1 MLKVFLTVDVE
12 VWCDGWNDIDNK
24 FPDAFRRYV
33 YGPTRHG
40 NFGLPYQVDV
50 LSSHGLTGVFFVE
63 PLFSTRFGPEP
74 LAEIVGILN
83 TAHQEIQLHLHTEWV
98 DESLHPL
105 LEHVDGK
112 RQHLRYFSLE
122 EQVSLINRGARLLL
136 DAGAAPV
143 NAFRAGSFAF
153 NRETLCALAANGIL
167 FDSSYNASMFGQD
180 SGVLPGVVA
189 VDPFYCDQVYEYPMT
204 VFQDGSGSL
213 RHAQIAA
220 CSYQELEGLLWKA
233 LEAENKAFV
242 LLLHNFELINR
253 KKDRPDWVAIRRFDK
268 LCAFL
273 DNNRDCFT
281 VSGFHG
287 LEPQGDLGHHKQL
300 TSPRWKTFNR
310 QVEQLYRRVYR

>member
-1 MLKVFLTVDVE
+1 VLKVFLTVDVE
-12 VWCDGWNDIDNK
+12 VWCDGWNDIDKK

-50 LSSHGLTGVFFVE
+50 LNSHSLTGVFFVE

-105 LEHVDGK
+105 LAHVDRK

-136 DAGAAPV
+136 EAGAAPV

-153 NRETLCALAANGIL
+153 NKETLCALAANRIS

-189 VDPFYCDQVYEYPMT
+189 VDPFYCNEVYEYPMT
-204 VFQDGSGSL
+204 VFQDGSGKL
-213 RHAQIAA
+213 RHAQISA

-242 LLLHNFELINR
+242 LLLHNFELINQ
-253 KKDRPDWVAIRRFDK
+253 KKDRPDWVAVRRFDK

-287 LEPQGDLGHHKQL
+287 LEPQGDLGHHNQL

>member
-1 MLKVFLTVDVE
+1 MLEVFLTVDVE
-12 VWCDGWNDIDNK
+12 VWCNGWTDIDNT
-24 FPDAFRRYV
+24 FPEAFRRYV

-83 TAHQEIQLHLHTEWV
+83 GAHQEVQLHLHTEWV
-98 DESLHPL
+98 DESLRPL

-122 EQVSLINRGARLLL
+122 EQIALIRIATRLLIE
-136 DAGAAPV
+136 AGAAPI

-153 NRETLCALAANGIL
+153 NRDTLHALAVNGIR

-189 VDPFYCDQVYEYPMT
+189 VDPFFCDEVHEYPMT
-204 VFQDGSGSL
+204 VFQDGSGRL
-213 RHAQIAA
+213 RHTQIAA

-233 LEAENKAFV
+233 LEAGKKTFV
-242 LLLHNFELINR
+242 LLSHNFELMNQE
-253 KKDRPDWVAIRRFDK
+253 KNRPDWLAVRRFDK
-268 LCAFL
+268 LCTFL
-273 DNNRDCFT
+273 DKNRDCFT

-287 LEPQGDLGHHKQL
+287 LVPQGGPVHHKQL
-300 TSPRWKTFNR
+300 TSPRWKTINR
-310 QVEQLYRRVYR
+310 MVEQLYRRVYQ